1 MTLETDRLILRRW
14 KPEDFEPYAAMMADP
29 EVMRYLGADG
39 MPLSRFAAWQAF
51 CATLGHWE
59 LRGFGLF
66 AVVERASGEVIGRI
80 GPWYPEG
87 WPEFEIGWTLR
98 SQSWGKG
105 YATEAV
111 QACLTYAFTVLGRS
125 RIVSLITPENAS
137 SIRVAQRVGEQ
148 FEGEIT
154 LPDLPPNRRV
164 LQYGLTRDNW
174 QRTSV

>member
-1 MTLETDRLILRRW
+1 MILETERLILRKW
-14 KPEDFEPYAAMMADP
+14 KPEDFEPYAAMLADP
-29 EVMRYLGADG
+29 EVMRDLGASG
-39 MPLSRFAAWQAF
+39 KPLTRFAAWQAF

-59 LRGFGLF
+59 LRGFGMF
-66 AVVERASGEVIGRI
+66 AVNVIGRI

-111 QACLTYAFTVLGRS
+111 QACLGYAFTVLGRA
-125 RIVSLITPENAS
+125 RIVSLITPENAP

-148 FEGEIT
+148 LEAEIT
-154 LPDLPPNRRV
+154 LPDLPSDRRV

-174 QRTSV
+174 QRTVV